1 MQLRTELNHKID
13 NHGDGRTLEKLERSI
28 HTLLFKLVKEPF
40 ELSEPMIIGVLFLED
55 GGNGFIPY
63 SGDVREKLSGTEN
76 DREASSFA
84 AMAVIES
91 GWVSSTGASDGH
103 YDFILTNQS
112 PDLLRFQ
119 GVLLVGPG
127 GVLSTLRFANDPDK
141 VIVNRG
147 TYTLLGEAL
156 VDFWTR

>member
-1 MQLRTELNHKID
+1 MDDKID
-13 NHGDGRTLEKLERSI
+13 NHGDGRTLEQLESSI

-40 ELSEPMIIGVLFLED
+40 KLPEPMMIGVLFRPD
-55 GGNGFIPY
+55 GSNGFTQT
-63 SGDVREKLSGTEN
+63 SRRVREKLSDTEN
-76 DREASSFA
+76 NPKNSLVD

-91 GWVSSTGASDGH
+91 GWVSPADASDGH

-112 PDLLRFQ
+112 PDLLRVQ
-119 GVLLVGPG
+119 GMLLVGPG

-147 TYTLLGEAL
+147 TYTLLGEVL
-156 VDFWTR
+156 LDFWTR